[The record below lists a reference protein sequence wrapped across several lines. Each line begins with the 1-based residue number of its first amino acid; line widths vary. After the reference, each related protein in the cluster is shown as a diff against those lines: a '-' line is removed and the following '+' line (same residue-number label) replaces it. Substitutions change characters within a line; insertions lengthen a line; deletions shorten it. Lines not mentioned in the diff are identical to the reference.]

1 MQIRLEVDFFFVIIM
16 FAGKLASKGESLLK
30 KLFSFAFGSNLRMI
44 STEY

>member
-16 FAGKLASKGESLLK
+16 FAGKLSSNVKDLFE
-30 KLFSFAFGSNLRMI
+30 KLFSSAYGSNLPTT

>member
-16 FAGKLASKGESLLK
+16 FAGKLASKGENLLK
-30 KLFSFAFGSNLRMI
+30 KLFSSAYGSNLPTI